1 MYSHHSKSL
10 SRSVF
15 TTFTLSMV
23 FVFVANLDG
32 QAFSKLSQQNTSV
45 SDTNTS
51 TLHIDVQKK
60 VLENGV
66 TVLVWE
72 RPSAGRIGTRM
83 FYKVDIAAE
92 RPGTVGLTHMLE
104 HFLFKGSDI
113 AGTSNWEEEYP
124 TARLVETLAR
134 EVIDEENRNWDCLL
148 QREVFEELENS
159 CSVSKL
165 DSLRLALVRATE
177 IQNAFAHT
185 TWYDWAV
192 QSAGGTNSTAST
204 GRDWM
209 KFDIDLPANKLE
221 LFMWTERSRIEHPVF
236 RHFEPEKEV
245 VVDQIRRS
253 DNRPDGKFSRVMRSL
268 TYDAHPYGWA
278 HWFSDLTQATRE
290 DHWEIF
296 HKYFIPQ
303 NAVIVVVGDI
313 KAESVFEMAEKYWG
327 SWERGRPAPR
337 LRTVEPQPVG
347 QKRLIVE
354 TGAGPAVNINV
365 SMPAVGHPDTHVF
378 ELLSEI
384 LSGSNGR
391 LAQELITNRKIATD
405 VGASG
410 WASKYP
416 SHFEI
421 RVDGRSNNDLD
432 AIEKGINDVLDE
444 IRNGN
449 ISDSE
454 IQAAASRLI
463 LNLARSLNEIG
474 RSAVTIG
481 GMESI
486 YGWEMLNKL
495 PGLWGGVTADDLNRV
510 ISRYFDQNVQI
521 VGHLRRESPNQ
532 NALSIAQNGTN
543 PKFQNNS
550 DTDFIKNNIP
560 VAKSGNYDLQDPF
573 DTNLNNQSKSASSLD
588 QVRPGT
594 WTYGGPIGE
603 FFLNQ
608 VPKGVAK
615 ISKYQYI
622 PAQNSQNESVAW
634 VNPIADSMLH
644 DASPLAIAEQPWY
657 TPPWMAVRRK
667 SGFSAPAP
675 TLDYR
680 DMTFEAV
687 TFKGPNS
694 SQFESSLENGF
705 TSFINPDPLLP
716 LVQLTLYLDV
726 SSTSDPVGK
735 EGMAALTADLI
746 RKGTKSASSDEI
758 ELQLNKLGASISVSS
773 NRNYTRFSAL
783 GPASSASEIIKLL
796 SQMVGEPDFE
806 AHFTIEQNRHASR
819 ADRLMDNAAS
829 KSEFLF
835 ENTLYGNDH
844 PFGKRPSSASIKNIK
859 LDDIHRFHRLNYTPS
874 SMTLAISGDIDRNL
888 VEKAIDGS
896 FGLLKKDANQDNQIS
911 KNQPDTIARETK
923 TSDDASLVVSP
934 PNGIKFVTHNLDIR
948 QGLVMMGHLGIQ
960 GQPEDHAAIE
970 IMHHILVG
978 GGFVS
983 RMMELLRTQ
992 TGITSAVYGK
1002 IEPGRDEINPY
1013 VFRFGGNP
1021 ESIAHGIY
1029 LAHQEIRKM
1038 HEHGLTLE
1046 EFESAK
1052 TAFADG
1058 LIPASYDTPHKIVER
1073 LAQKQLFGLYDYQ
1086 SPQYLNYYA
1095 GDNIDLNA
1103 INSLTLDDVN
1113 EAARKYLDPENM
1125 IITLVGPLDWI
1136 KSSASDESK
1145 YIFD

>member
-1 MYSHHSKSL
+1 MYNHFSKSL
-10 SRSVF
+10 LRS
-15 TTFTLSMV
+15 TFITFNLLMV
-23 FVFVANLDG
+23 FVFVATIDG
-32 QAFSKLSQQNTSV
+32 QAFNRLSQQSTSI
-45 SDTNTS
+45 SDTNTPP
-51 TLHIDVQKK
+51 LQIDVQKK

-83 FYKVDIAAE
+83 FYKVDVAAE

-113 AGTSNWEEEYP
+113 AGTSNWDEEYP

-165 DSLRLALVRATE
+165 DSLRLELVRATE

-365 SMPAVGHPDTHVF
+365 SMPAVGHADTHVF

-384 LSGSNGR
+384 ISGSNGR

-444 IRNGN
+444 IRNGK

-495 PGLWGGVTADDLNRV
+495 PGLWSGVTADDLNRV
-510 ISRYFDQNVQI
+510 ISRYFASDVQI
-521 VGHLRRESPNQ
+521 VGHLRRESSNQSAISSTQ
-532 NALSIAQNGTN
+532 NATDSNN
-543 PKFQNNS
+543 RNNS
-550 DTDFIKNNIP
+550 VTDFVENEMP
-560 VAKSGNYDLQDPF
+560 VTKSGNDDPLDPF
-573 DTNLNNQSKSASSLD
+573 DTNLNNQSESASALD

-603 FFLNQ
+603 FFLNPAQ
-608 VPKGVAK
+608 KGVTKIAK
-615 ISKYQYI
+615 SEYT
-622 PAQNSQNESVAW
+622 PSQNSENESVAW
-634 VNPIADSMLH
+634 VNPLSDSMLN
-644 DASPLAIAEQPWY
+644 DPSPLAIGEQPWY

-694 SQFESSLENGF
+694 SQFESGLDNGF

-716 LVQLTLYLDV
+716 LVQLTLYVDA

-735 EGMAALTADLI
+735 EGISALTADLI
-746 RKGTKSASSDEI
+746 RKATKSASSDEI
-758 ELQLNKLGASISVSS
+758 ELKLNELGASLTVNS

-783 GPASSASEIIKLL
+783 GPASSASEIIQLL
-796 SQMVGEPDFE
+796 SQMIGEPDFE
-806 AHFTIEQNRHASR
+806 AHFTIEQNRHAIR

-844 PFGKRPSSASIKNIK
+844 PFGKRPSSSSIKNIT
-859 LDDIHRFHRLNYTPS
+859 LNEIQEFHRLNYTPT

-888 VEKAIDGS
+888 VKKAIAGS
-896 FGLLKKDANQDNQIS
+896 FGLLEKDENQVNQIS
-911 KNQPDTIARETK
+911 EDETNFITRETMI
-923 TSDDASLVVSP
+923 SDDESSVVIP
-934 PNGIKFVTHNLDIR
+934 PKGIKLITHDLDIR

-970 IMHHILVG
+970 VMHHILVG

-1038 HEHGLTLE
+1038 HEHGLTQE
-1046 EFESAK
+1046 EFESAR

-1058 LIPASYDTPHKIVER
+1058 LIPASYDTSHKIVER

-1095 GDNIDLNA
+1095 GDNVDLDA

-1113 EAARKYLDPENM
+1113 KAARKYLDPENM

-1136 KSSASDESK
+1136 KSSASDGSK